1 MRYAFR
7 DPHYPTP
14 LCYYKISQNGQGQ
27 NMAYSTK
34 NVMGQSHWGAF
45 SSTDYAGRRTI
56 NLLGRYTTV

>member
-1 MRYAFR
+1 
-7 DPHYPTP
+7 
-14 LCYYKISQNGQGQ
+14 
-27 NMAYSTK
+27 MAYSTK